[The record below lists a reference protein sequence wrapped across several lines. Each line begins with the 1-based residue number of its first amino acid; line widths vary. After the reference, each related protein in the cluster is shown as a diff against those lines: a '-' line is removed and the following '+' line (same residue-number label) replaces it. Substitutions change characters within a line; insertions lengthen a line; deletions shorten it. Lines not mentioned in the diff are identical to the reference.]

1 MSGLQQIQAV
11 GSGLQVAFD
20 KLSSIAS
27 SKGHTIHS
35 VTVNVNGTDLGAGV
49 IVGNAT
55 VNNRSRRPFKL
66 TVIKGGCSGAG
77 VQVEFMGEKQKIA
90 A

>member
-1 MSGLQQIQAV
+1 MSGLQTIQAV
-11 GSGLQVAFD
+11 GNGLQVAFD
-20 KLSSIAS
+20 KLSSIAT
-27 SKGHTIHS
+27 SKGHKLHS
-35 VTVNVNGTDLGAGV
+35 VTINVEGTDLSAGV

-55 VNNRSRRPFKL
+55 VNNRSRRNFKL
-66 TVIKGGCSGAG
+66 SVIDGGRSG

>member
-1 MSGLQQIQAV
+1 MNSTIRTV
-11 GSGLQVAFD
+11 GQGLQVAFD
-20 KLSSIAS
+20 TLQGIAS
-27 SKGHTIHS
+27 GKGHSIHS
-35 VTVNVNGTDLGAGV
+35 VTVNVSETDLGAGV

-66 TVIKGGCSGAG
+66 SVVGNG
-77 VQVEFMGEKQKIA
+77 VQVEFMGKTEKIA

>member
-1 MSGLQQIQAV
+1 MSGLQTIQTV
-11 GSGLQVAFD
+11 GNGLQIAFD

-27 SKGHTIHS
+27 SKGHRIHS
-35 VTVNVNGTDLGAGV
+35 VTVSVNGTDLGAGV
-49 IVGNAT
+49 IVGNVT

-66 TVIKGGCSGAG
+66 AVNGSG
-77 VQVEFMGEKQKIA
+77 VQVEFLGEKQKIA